1 MDPVS
6 GWCEIRPYNEDTW
19 KFLQAAY
26 KCAFFLLSATV
37 EEEGLK
43 RILGIKVS
51 IAIEKNLNLLK
62 YRHVGD
68 C

>member
-43 RILGIKVS
+43 RILGI
-51 IAIEKNLNLLK
+51 IDCYRNLSKFLK
-62 YRHVGD
+62 I
-68 C
+68 

>member
-19 KFLQAAY
+19 KFLQAAF

-37 EEEGLK
+37 EEEGLT
-43 RILGIKVS
+43 RILGRIIRLFVETDK
-51 IAIEKNLNLLK
+51 
-62 YRHVGD
+62 
-68 C
+68 